1 MFVKLS
7 DPVLDRGIIDGTQ
20 SDALYILTDQV
31 LKFFQ
36 VFFRNVSLTFLDYDF
51 YIKIRQLRLR
61 RFNAVGDF
69 PFKMPGPVGRST
81 PILRG
86 VKF

>member
-36 VFFRNVSLTFLDYDF
+36 EFLPECQSDIPRLRF
-51 YIKIRQLRLR
+51 YIKNQTAPTAPLQCRRRL
-61 RFNAVGDF
+61 
-69 PFKMPGPVGRST
+69 
-81 PILRG
+81 PI
-86 VKF
+86 